1 MDGYGAAH
9 DVGPMETMNRRGT
22 VRDAATPAMRSEMER
37 PTKEIA
43 GIKALDLQGIQEAM
57 AALGQPS
64 FRTKQLVQ
72 WLYEKGARSY
82 DEMTNLP
89 AGLRAQ
95 LAEQYPLSFPE
106 IVTREVSS
114 DGTRKY
120 LLRLGD
126 GTTVESVG
134 IPSNHRLTVCFS
146 TQAGC
151 AMGCA
156 FCATGRGGLTRSL
169 APGEMV
175 DQIRIVSEDFG
186 ERATNAVSMGQGE
199 PFANYDNTLAALRFV
214 NSPDGLNMGARHLT
228 VSTCGILPMIRR
240 FASEPEQFVLAVSLH
255 SAVQET
261 RNRLMPGVR
270 KYTLDRLRDSIV
282 SYAEAT
288 GRRPSLEYSLI
299 AGQNDTPE
307 ELEALLAFCSRM
319 LCHVNLIMMNEVPG
333 SGLRG
338 SDPEK
343 AEEFARALGR
353 AGVEVSIR
361 RSRGADISGACGQ
374 LRQKKQ

>member
-1 MDGYGAAH
+1 MD
-9 DVGPMETMNRRGT
+9 
-22 VRDAATPAMRSEMER
+22 R
-37 PTKEIA
+37 PTVELV
-43 GIKALDLQGIQEAM
+43 GIKALDREGLQTAVRE
-57 AALGQPS
+57 LGQPA
-64 FRTKQLVQ
+64 FRARQLEQ
-72 WLYEKGARSY
+72 WIYGKGARSY

-89 AGLRAQ
+89 ASLRTHLSETA
-95 LAEQYPLSFPE
+95 PLHYPE
-106 IVTREVSS
+106 ILKREVSS

-120 LLRLGD
+120 LLSLAD
-126 GTTVESVG
+126 GTTVETVG

-175 DQIRIVSEDFG
+175 DQVHLVAEDFG

-199 PFANYDNTLAALRFV
+199 PFANYDNTLAALRFM
-214 NSPDGLNMGARHLT
+214 NSEDGLNIGARHLT
-228 VSTCGILPMIRR
+228 VSTCGILPMLHR
-240 FASEPEQFVLAVSLH
+240 FAAEPEQFTLAVSLH

-270 KYTLDRLRDSIV
+270 NYPLDRLHDSLV
-282 SYAEAT
+282 SYGQTT
-288 GRRPSLEYSLI
+288 GRRPSLEYSLVS
-299 AGQNDTPE
+299 GENDTRE
-307 ELEALLAFCSRM
+307 ELEALLGFCSHM
-319 LCHVNLIMMNEVPG
+319 LCHVNLILMNEVAG
-333 SGLRG
+333 TGLKA

-353 AGVEVSIR
+353 VGIEVSLR

-374 LRQKKQ
+374 LRQKG

>member
-1 MDGYGAAH
+1 MWQHPCAWQVGYNLVHQRAEQTHCPITGSEHPMD
-9 DVGPMETMNRRGT
+9 
-22 VRDAATPAMRSEMER
+22 R
-37 PTKEIA
+37 PTVELV
-43 GIKALDLQGIQEAM
+43 GIKALDREGLQTAVRE
-57 AALGQPS
+57 LGQPA
-64 FRTKQLVQ
+64 FRARQLEQ
-72 WLYEKGARSY
+72 WIYGKGARSY

-89 AGLRAQ
+89 ASLRTHLSETA
-95 LAEQYPLSFPE
+95 PLHYPE
-106 IVTREVSS
+106 ILKREVSS

-120 LLRLGD
+120 LLSLAD
-126 GTTVESVG
+126 GTTVETVG

-175 DQIRIVSEDFG
+175 DQVHLVAEDFG

-199 PFANYDNTLAALRFV
+199 PFANYDNTLAALRFM
-214 NSPDGLNMGARHLT
+214 NSEDGLNIGARHLT
-228 VSTCGILPMIRR
+228 VSTCGILPMLHR
-240 FASEPEQFVLAVSLH
+240 FAAEPEQFTLAVSLH

-270 KYTLDRLRDSIV
+270 NYPLDRLHDSLV
-282 SYAEAT
+282 SYGQTT
-288 GRRPSLEYSLI
+288 GRRPSLEYSLVS
-299 AGQNDTPE
+299 GENDTRE
-307 ELEALLAFCSRM
+307 ELEALLGFCSHM
-319 LCHVNLIMMNEVPG
+319 LCHVNLILMNEVAG
-333 SGLRG
+333 TGLKA

-353 AGVEVSIR
+353 VGIEVSLR

-374 LRQKKQ
+374 LRQKG